1 MSIRL
6 HLCWNKDRLPDS
18 LSLFNSENMTRDDA
32 TQTHFPTEQ
41 RWMFIWLKW
50 LRKYQIR
57 EWIWVKITMW
67 CSTERR
73 RGEEKDK
80 PAYQAALSDVQDKQI
95 SIHPC
100 VVMLGEVVVL
110 YSHRCHAS
118 VEKKKKNQKKS
129 ETSAL
134 IWNWSKETFSVLN
147 VGRQHWSSEH
157 VIGCS
162 FNANYKIYVVYTLT
176 RQSTLSVTGFF

>member
-1 MSIRL
+1 MWQNSSSETDQWCSIILENGLSVSKVPKQPIILLLLTRTVTEMSIRL
-6 HLCWNKDRLPDS
+6 HLCWNRDRLPDS
-18 LSLFNSENMTRDDA
+18 PSLFNSENMTRDDS

-57 EWIWVKITMW
+57 EWIWVKITTW

-73 RGEEKDK
+73 WGEEKDK
-80 PAYQAALSDVQDKQI
+80 PAYQAAIADVQDKQI

-100 VVMLGEVVVL
+100 VVMLGEVVVVVL

-118 VEKKKKNQKKS
+118 VEKNQKHVKLQLWFGI
-129 ETSAL
+129 EV
-134 IWNWSKETFSVLN
+134 KKRSV
-147 VGRQHWSSEH
+147 
-157 VIGCS
+157 
-162 FNANYKIYVVYTLT
+162 F
-176 RQSTLSVTGFF
+176 